1 MAYTIDQQH
10 VISASSDGSIR
21 IWDLATCDC
30 VNAIFPAKAADSF
43 ADISV
48 MMAQPLVQNP
58 DVLFVVAKLNTAYV
72 SCHSNEKEKKRLR
85 YICI

>member
-10 VISASSDGSIR
+10 IISASSDGSIR
-21 IWDLATCDC
+21 TWDLATCDC
-30 VNAIFPAKAADSF
+30 VNTIFPAKAADSF

-72 SCHSNEKEKKRLR
+72 GNQSRK
-85 YICI
+85 